1 MHGYGIQWGYL
12 VYNRDQHRK
21 QEPMVAPA
29 MHANSMPP
37 ENMTVLGRFVARS
50 GLAWHQLAVLA
61 GVLLLAMQLG
71 ALLLDKRLA
80 EIDTVFEWEHTLHLP
95 LLAMLLLILQHPLEQ
110 AFGRVL
116 DGYTTVLKAANDEVL
131 LVIQRLYYRKRFLE
145 LVAIASCA
153 LVGVVIA
160 QPWGIATPWLRAQ
173 SFIAEAVVAA
183 LIGWFIYN
191 TAMQTLLI
199 RLLRGMPR
207 DDRRYRALNRVR
219 EPLAIWG
226 RRVLMVVLVLF
237 GLTLLAQGTAVLS
250 EVWFVVALS
259 LLVLVML
266 IATGAFSTLMAS
278 VYQARILYALALVAM
293 TALIGATGYTLIE
306 GWSFVDALYMTVIT
320 MTTIGY
326 GEIHPLSEQGRIFT
340 IVLAVL
346 SIGIG
351 GYALSTAAVFL
362 LEGEINQVLRG
373 SYMNQRI
380 ARLREHIILCGA
392 GRIGRHVAAEL
403 LAVDVPFLVVDQNQ
417 EVLRD
422 MHDSDGILG
431 LEGNATEDKVLR
443 ASRIEYA
450 RGLIAALGDDK
461 DNVFLVLSA
470 RSLNPELYIVAR
482 LNEEENEEKFLRAG
496 ADKIVSPNILGGRR
510 LASLMVRP
518 SMMSFMDGI
527 LEVAGNAMSLEEIA
541 VDRIPSLVNRTL
553 SDAGIG
559 QRIGLLVLAIKS
571 AQGQYQFNPKGQTV
585 LGAGDTLVVM
595 GTQEQL
601 AALHALEVH

>member
-1 MHGYGIQWGYL
+1 
-12 VYNRDQHRK
+12 
-21 QEPMVAPA
+21 MVTPA
-29 MHANSMPP
+29 IRANSMLQSS
-37 ENMTVLGRFVARS
+37 MTVLSRLVARS
-50 GLAWHQLAVLA
+50 GLAWQQIAMLVGVVLM
-61 GVLLLAMQLG
+61 AMQLG
-71 ALLLDKRLA
+71 ALLLDQRLA
-80 EIDTVFEWEHTLHLP
+80 EVDTLIEWEHTLHLP
-95 LLAMLLLILQHPLEQ
+95 LLAMLLLILQSPLEQ

-116 DGYTTVLKAANDEVL
+116 DGYTSVLKASHEDLAHL
-131 LVIQRLYYRKRFLE
+131 IQRLYVGNRGIE
-145 LVAIASCA
+145 WAAIAGCA
-153 LVGVVIA
+153 FLGGVIA
-160 QPWGIATPWLRAQ
+160 QPWTIATPWLRGHTLL
-173 SFIAEAVVAA
+173 AEALVAG

-191 TAMQTLLI
+191 TTMQTVLI
-199 RLLRGMPR
+199 RLLRRMPR
-207 DDRRYRALNRVR
+207 DESRYRALNRLR

-226 RRVLMVVLVLF
+226 RRVLLVVLVLL
-237 GLTLLAQGTAVLS
+237 GLTFLLQRTAMFT
-250 EVWFVVALS
+250 EIWFVVGLS

-266 IATGAFSTLMAS
+266 LTTGALSTLMAS

-326 GEIHPLSEQGRIFT
+326 GEIHPLSEQGRVFT

-392 GRIGRHVAAEL
+392 GRIGRHVATEL
-403 LAVDVPFLVVDQNQ
+403 LAADVPFLVVDQSQ
-417 EVLRD
+417 EVLRE
-422 MHDSDGILG
+422 MHVSDGILG
-431 LEGNATEDKVLR
+431 LEGNATDDKVLR
-443 ASRIEYA
+443 AARIEYA
-450 RGLIAALGDDK
+450 SGLIAALGDDK

-496 ADKIVSPNILGGRR
+496 ADRVVSLNILGGRR
-510 LASLMVRP
+510 LASLMIRP

-527 LEVAGNAMSLEEIA
+527 LEVAGNSMSLEEIA

-571 AQGQYQFNPKGQTV
+571 AQGRYQFNPKGQTV
-585 LGAGDTLVVM
+585 LGKGDTLVVM